1 MRSKPLTKRLL
12 SAALAFVL
20 ALSLLPATVF
30 AETGGTN
37 TYTKVAAVSELLVG
51 DKVIF
56 VSDTTDF
63 GMSTQ
68 SSNNRA

>member
-1 MRSKPLTKRLL
+1 MKSKPLTKRLL
-12 SAALAFVL
+12 SAAMAFVL

-30 AETGGTN
+30 AETGTN

-56 VSDTTDF
+56 VSDTTDLP
-63 GMSTQ
+63 
-68 SSNNRA
+68 